1 MHFKARPVGRA
12 FSVLRNRQ
20 QKEKRTMKK
29 PSAVARERGTTST
42 TRKEADT
49 HMNTKERLER
59 IWAAVTAKYATVADV
74 CVRNGLKRWREERC
88 EDVEEPLGDLAHT
101 ITSPEMEELAI
112 QWHVADIEENI
123 AIERAK
129 LAELR
134 AREARARF
142 ISALAETEG
151 YCPDDDDNVVI
162 SRLEV
167 WRVDKEKLKRE
178 LPRKVVAFSRAV
190 ANGDVP
196 LADLLKCKVPSAFKE
211 IRLIVEYAKDLADF
225 LTRTGEEG
233 HSLIKRICDD
243 MDYAANLAKNGAPDG
258 MPDSDAAPLR
268 FLAQQVVDTRT
279 PLAALNEK
287 RRPVGFSAA

>member
-1 MHFKARPVGRA
+1 MKNT
-12 FSVLRNRQ
+12 L
-20 QKEKRTMKK
+20 TMIQ
-29 PSAVARERGTTST
+29 ERGTTST
-42 TRKEADT
+42 TRVEAGT
-49 HMNTKERLER
+49 HMNTNEQLER
-59 IWAAVTAKYATVADV
+59 IRTAVMAKYASVTDV
-74 CVRNGLKRWREERC
+74 CVRNGLKRWRDERC
-88 EDVEEPLGDLAHT
+88 EDVEEPIGELAHT
-101 ITSPEMEELAI
+101 ITSPEMEQLAI
-112 QWHVADIEENI
+112 QWHVADIEKNI

-129 LAELR
+129 LAEVR
-134 AREARARF
+134 ARESHARF
-142 ISALAETEG
+142 IAALAENEG
-151 YCPDDDDNVVI
+151 YYADDDDNVMV

-167 WRVDKEKLKRE
+167 WRVDKQKLKRT
-178 LPRKVVAFSRAV
+178 LPRKVVEFSRAV

-196 LADLLKCKVPSAFKE
+196 LADLLKCKAPSAFKE
-211 IRLIVEYAKDLADF
+211 IRLIAEYAKDLADF